1 MKLEVSRRFEK
12 DLKRLSKSDA
22 QQAIEAI
29 ETFAI
34 DPTTRALNFEK
45 VRNRAGYFTI
55 RANFKVRILLR
66 QIGVDEYEAV
76 VIGNHDYIY
85 ESYFR

>member
-1 MKLEVSRRFEK
+1 MKLEVTRRFEK

-22 QQAIEAI
+22 EQAIEAI
-29 ETFAI
+29 EIFVI
-34 DPTTRALNFEK
+34 EPTTRVLNFEK

-55 RANFKVRILLR
+55 RANFKIRILLR
-66 QIGVDEYEAV
+66 QIGVDEYEAAA
-76 VIGNHDYIY
+76 IGNHDYIY